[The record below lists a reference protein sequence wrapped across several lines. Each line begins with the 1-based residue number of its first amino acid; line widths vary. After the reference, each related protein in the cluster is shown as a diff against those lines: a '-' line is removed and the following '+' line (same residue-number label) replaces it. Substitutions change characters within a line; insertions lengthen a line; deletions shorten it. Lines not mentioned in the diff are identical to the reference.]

1 MIATGQ
7 DFADSLSI
15 SPYAAK
21 MGYPILL
28 VKQGK
33 VTETVSKAFKELS
46 INESYIVGGE
56 RAVSGKLEKEL
67 PKLIER
73 IGGNDRYETSAKIA
87 DKFFTTSNKAFLASG
102 QVFADALVIGP
113 VATNENAPILLTQK
127 NDLPKAIRTNIA
139 RAKYD
144 KITIVGRENAVSK
157 KIIEDIRES
166 LQNGIRIL
174 EESL

>member
-1 MIATGQ
+1 M
-7 DFADSLSI
+7 
-15 SPYAAK
+15 
-21 MGYPILL
+21 
-28 VKQGK
+28 
-33 VTETVSKAFKELS
+33 
-46 INESYIVGGE
+46 
-56 RAVSGKLEKEL
+56 
-67 PKLIER
+67 
-73 IGGNDRYETSAKIA
+73 
-87 DKFFTTSNKAFLASG
+87 
-102 QVFADALVIGP
+102 VIGP